1 MTSQKRRR
9 GWHTP
14 NTPASSG
21 RNLKELAQL
30 CESLAGFNSEPIAYF
45 YRAFL
50 AAEVGRHV
58 VLAQS
63 CPHGGSQRS
72 DLRRPAEGFQHHRR
86 RKDGDQS
93 GSESLFRDIRG
104 RGL

>member
-63 CPHGGSQRS
+63 CPHGGSKRS
-72 DLRRPAEGFQHHRR
+72 DPRLPPERFHHHRR
-86 RKDGDQS
+86 GKHAPHSVTD
-93 GSESLFRDIRG
+93 SLSSPLG
-104 RGL
+104 C